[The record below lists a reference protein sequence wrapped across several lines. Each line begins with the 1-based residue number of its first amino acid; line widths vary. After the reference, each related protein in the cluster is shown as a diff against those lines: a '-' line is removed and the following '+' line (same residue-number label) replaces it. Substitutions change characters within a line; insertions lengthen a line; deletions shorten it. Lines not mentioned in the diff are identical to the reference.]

1 MLISYQ
7 IFVDLATR
15 ILFWLAVVA
24 GIICLMDWLIRSR
37 RISPFTGV
45 ARLFRKY
52 VDPLL
57 RPVETAIVRRG
68 GQPAQAPFWMFLGVV
83 IAGILVIQ
91 LLGIIGGLLAQLA
104 VGMTSPAAFVFLLI
118 GWALRFVSIA
128 LIVRVISTWLPVSP
142 SSAWIRWSYVTTEW
156 LLAPLR
162 RVIPPFGS
170 FDITPIVAYLLLML
184 VANIL
189 RVW

>member
-15 ILFWLAVVA
+15 ILLWLAVAA
-24 GIICLMDWLIRSR
+24 GLICLLDWTIRTR
-37 RISPFTGV
+37 RISPFSGV

-52 VDPLL
+52 IDPLM

-68 GQPAQAPFWMFLGVV
+68 GQPAQAPFWMFLGIV
-83 IAGILVIQ
+83 IVGILVIQ
-91 LLGIIGGLLAQLA
+91 LLGIAGGLLAQLV
-104 VGMTSPAAFVFLLI
+104 VGMSSPSAFVFLLI
-118 GWALRFVSIA
+118 GWALRFVSMA

-142 SSAWIRWSYVTTEW
+142 YSKWIRWSYVSTEW

-162 RVIPPFGS
+162 RVIPPFGA
-170 FDITPIVAYLLLML
+170 FDISP
-184 VANIL
+184 
-189 RVW
+189 

>member
-1 MLISYQ
+1 MLSSYQ
-7 IFVDLATR
+7 IFVDFATR
-15 ILFWLAVVA
+15 VLFWLAVAA
-24 GIICLMDWLIRSR
+24 GMTCLMDWLIRTR
-37 RISPFTGV
+37 RINPFSGL

-52 VDPLL
+52 VDPLM
-57 RPVETAIVRRG
+57 RPIETALVRRG
-68 GQPAQAPFWMFLGVV
+68 GQPAQAPFWMFLGIV
-83 IAGILVIQ
+83 IAGIIVIQ
-91 LLGIIGGLLAQLA
+91 VLGIVGGLLAQLT
-104 VGMTSPAAFVFLLI
+104 VGLTSPTAFVFLLI

-142 SSAWIRWSYVTTEW
+142 SSRWIRWSYVSTEW

-162 RVIPPFGS
+162 RVIPPFGA
-170 FDITPIVAYLLLML
+170 FDITPIAAYLLLML

>member
-7 IFVDLATR
+7 IFVDVATR
-15 ILFWLAVVA
+15 ILLWLAVVA
-24 GIICLMDWLIRSR
+24 GIICLVDWLIRTR
-37 RISPFTGV
+37 RINPFTGV
-45 ARLFRKY
+45 ARLFRRY

-57 RPVETAIVRRG
+57 RPLETAIVRRG
-68 GQPAQAPFWMFLGVV
+68 GQPAQAPFWMFLGIV
-83 IAGILVIQ
+83 IGGILIIQ

-104 VGMTSPAAFVFLLI
+104 VGMTSPTAFVFLLI

-142 SSAWIRWSYVTTEW
+142 SSPWIRWSYVTTEW

-162 RVIPPFGS
+162 RVIPSFGS
-170 FDITPIVAYLLLML
+170 FDVTPIVAYLLLML

>member
-1 MLISYQ
+1 MLSSYQ

-15 ILFWLAVVA
+15 VLFWLAVAA
-24 GIICLMDWLIRSR
+24 GMTCLMDWLIRTR
-37 RISPFTGV
+37 RINPFSGL

-52 VDPLL
+52 VDPLM
-57 RPVETAIVRRG
+57 RPIETALVRRG
-68 GQPAQAPFWMFLGVV
+68 GQPAQAPFWMFLGIV
-83 IAGILVIQ
+83 IAGIIVIQ
-91 LLGIIGGLLAQLA
+91 VLGIVGGLLAQLT
-104 VGMTSPAAFVFLLI
+104 VGLTSPTAFVFLLI

-142 SSAWIRWSYVTTEW
+142 SSRWIRWSYVSTEW

-162 RVIPPFGS
+162 RVIPPFGA
-170 FDITPIVAYLLLML
+170 FDITPIAAYLLLML